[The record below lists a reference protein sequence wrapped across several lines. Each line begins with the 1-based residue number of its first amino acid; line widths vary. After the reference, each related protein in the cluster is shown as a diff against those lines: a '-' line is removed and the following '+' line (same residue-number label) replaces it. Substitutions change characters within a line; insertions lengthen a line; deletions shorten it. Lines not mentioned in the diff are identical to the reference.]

1 MDVNQAVLRIR
12 NIIESET
19 TAYFSDA
26 ELKEFIKMG
35 VDEFIQQ
42 YYMAFETSQ
51 DARDKLQKLV
61 RSELIAGTTSPQ
73 LDITTPENDATD
85 ADVKLDF
92 NYSRILAIHYHE
104 APYTN
109 VKIVQLGDITA
120 YLGNDPFNKADENN
134 PVAYEQGGFIYFL
147 GLIGTTN
154 LIVKYL
160 RYTTDI
166 TLLNLHTHEEVCQIS
181 ARKVLATLGDPRY
194 QMIQTEISE
203 RRV

>member
-1 MDVNQAVLRIR
+1 MTDDQAVARVR

-19 TAYFSDA
+19 TAYFSND

-51 DARDKLQKLV
+51 DVRDKLQKLV
-61 RSELIAGTTSPQ
+61 RSELIAGSTSPQ
-73 LDITTPENDATD
+73 LNITTPEDSQTD

-92 NYSRILAIHYHE
+92 DYSRILAIHYQE

-134 PVAYEQGGFIYFL
+134 PVAYEQGGFMYFL

-166 TLLNLHTHEEVCQIS
+166 ELLSIHTHEEVCQIS
-181 ARKVLATLGDPRY
+181 ARKVLATLGDARY
-194 QMIQTEISE
+194 QMIQSELTE

>member
-1 MDVNQAVLRIR
+1 MTVDNAVSRIR

-19 TAYFSDA
+19 TAYFSND

-35 VDEFIQQ
+35 VDEFVQQ

-51 DARDKLQKLV
+51 DARDKLQSLV
-61 RSELIAGTTSPQ
+61 RSELIAGSTSPQ
-73 LDITTPENDATD
+73 LDITTPENDTTD

-92 NYSRILAIHYHE
+92 DYSRILAIHYHE

-109 VKIVQLGDITA
+109 VKIVQLGDLTA
-120 YLGNDPFNKADENN
+120 YLGNDPFNKADKNN
-134 PVAYEQGGFIYFL
+134 PVAYEQGGYIYFQ

-166 TLLNLHTHEEVCQIS
+166 TLLSLHTHEEVCQIS

-194 QMIQTEISE
+194 QMIQAEITE

>member
-1 MDVNQAVLRIR
+1 MTVDNAVSRIR

-19 TAYFSDA
+19 TAYFSND

-35 VDEFIQQ
+35 VDEFVQQ

-51 DARDKLQKLV
+51 DARDKLQSLV
-61 RSELIAGTTSPQ
+61 RSELIAGSTSPQ
-73 LDITTPENDATD
+73 LDITTPENDTTD

-92 NYSRILAIHYHE
+92 DYSRILAIHYHE

-109 VKIVQLGDITA
+109 VKIVQLGDLTA
-120 YLGNDPFNKADENN
+120 YLGNDPFNKADKNN
-134 PVAYEQGGFIYFL
+134 PVAYEQGGYIYFQ

-166 TLLNLHTHEEVCQIS
+166 LLLSLHTHEEVCQIS

-194 QMIQTEISE
+194 QMIQAEITE